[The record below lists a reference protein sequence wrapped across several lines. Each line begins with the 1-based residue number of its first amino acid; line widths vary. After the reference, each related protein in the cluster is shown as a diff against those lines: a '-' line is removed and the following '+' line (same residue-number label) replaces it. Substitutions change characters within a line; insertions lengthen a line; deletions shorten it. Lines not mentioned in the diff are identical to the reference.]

1 MELGY
6 VRLYRKILDNP
17 IIWKDSDH
25 VAIWI
30 YLLLNATHKEISVI
44 FKGERTILKPGQ
56 LIVGSKAIA
65 EELNINYVKV
75 HRVLND
81 FKVEKQ
87 IEKQASN
94 KNSLITILNWEKYQS
109 CEKQN
114 EIQVKNNCN
123 STEIQQKS
131 ETQSEKQIITE
142 NALNTAFN
150 QEETSTSEKQNE
162 IPMKN
167 KCNSTEIQQK
177 SETQSEKQ
185 IITENALNTAF
196 NQEETSTSE
205 KQNEIPMK
213 NKCNS
218 SENKQECKECNN
230 NTSSYSYLEEKYAR
244 MINSAEKELLDYL
257 LETYDKDLVLEAI
270 KQSAIMNKKNLN
282 YAKGILRN
290 WKKYQIN
297 NLEDLKKSEEA
308 REEEKQP
315 VELFSYNWLEDN
327 E

>member
-44 FKGERTILKPGQ
+44 FKGEKTILRPGQ

-81 FKVEKQ
+81 FKIEKQ

-114 EIQVKNNCN
+114 EIQMKSSCNSDEIQMKNECNTTEKQLKNN
-123 STEIQQKS
+123 
-131 ETQSEKQIITE
+131 
-142 NALNTAFN
+142 
-150 QEETSTSEKQNE
+150 
-162 IPMKN
+162 
-167 KCNSTEIQQK
+167 
-177 SETQSEKQ
+177 
-185 IITENALNTAF
+185 
-196 NQEETSTSE
+196 
-205 KQNEIPMK
+205 
-213 NKCNS
+213 CNS

-244 MINSAEKELLDYL
+244 MINSAEKELLDNL

-297 NLEDLKKSEEA
+297 NLEDLKKNDQA
-308 REEEKQP
+308 REEEEQP

>member
-123 STEIQQKS
+123 SDEIQMKN
-131 ETQSEKQIITE
+131 ECNTTEKQ
-142 NALNTAFN
+142 L
-150 QEETSTSEKQNE
+150 
-162 IPMKN
+162 KN
-167 KCNSTEIQQK
+167 NCNSTEIQQK

-196 NQEETSTSE
+196 NQEKTSTSE

-213 NKCNS
+213 NKCNSSEKQVKNNCNS

-297 NLEDLKKSEEA
+297 NLEDLKKSEDA

>member
-75 HRVLND
+75 HRVLID

-109 CEKQN
+109 CEKQT
-114 EIQVKNNCN
+114 EKQLKNNCN
-123 STEIQQKS
+123 STEIQQES
-131 ETQSEKQIITE
+131 ENQSEKQIITE
-142 NALNTAFN
+142 NALNMALN
-150 QEETSTSEKQNE
+150 QEETQTSEKQNE

-167 KCNSTEIQQK
+167 KCNS
-177 SETQSEKQ
+177 SEKQ
-185 IITENALNTAF
+185 V
-196 NQEETSTSE
+196 
-205 KQNEIPMK
+205 K
-213 NKCNS
+213 NNCNS

>member
-167 KCNSTEIQQK
+167 KCNS
-177 SETQSEKQ
+177 
-185 IITENALNTAF
+185 
-196 NQEETSTSE
+196 
-205 KQNEIPMK
+205 
-213 NKCNS
+213 

>member
-44 FKGERTILKPGQ
+44 FKGEKTILRPGQ

-81 FKVEKQ
+81 FKIEKQ

-114 EIQVKNNCN
+114 EIQMKSSCNSDEIQMKNECNTTEKQLKNNCN
-123 STEIQQKS
+123 STEIQQES
-131 ETQSEKQIITE
+131 EKQSEKQIITE
-142 NALNTAFN
+142 NALNTALN
-150 QEETSTSEKQNE
+150 QEETQTSEKQNE

-167 KCNSTEIQQK
+167 KCNSN
-177 SETQSEKQ
+177 EKQ
-185 IITENALNTAF
+185 V
-196 NQEETSTSE
+196 
-205 KQNEIPMK
+205 K

-244 MINSAEKELLDYL
+244 MINSAEKELLDSL

-270 KQSAIMNKKNLN
+270 KQSTIMNKKNLN

>member
-44 FKGERTILKPGQ
+44 FKGEKTILRPGQ

-81 FKVEKQ
+81 FKIEKQ

-114 EIQVKNNCN
+114 EIQMKSSCNSDEIQMKNECNTTEKQLKNNCN
-123 STEIQQKS
+123 STEIQQESKN
-131 ETQSEKQIITE
+131 QSEKQIITE
-142 NALNTAFN
+142 NALNTALN
-150 QEETSTSEKQNE
+150 QEETQTSEKQNE

-167 KCNSTEIQQK
+167 KCNS
-177 SETQSEKQ
+177 SEKQ
-185 IITENALNTAF
+185 V
-196 NQEETSTSE
+196 
-205 KQNEIPMK
+205 K
-213 NKCNS
+213 NNCNS

-244 MINSAEKELLDYL
+244 MINSAEKELLDNL

-297 NLEDLKKSEEA
+297 NLEDLKKNDQA
-308 REEEKQP
+308 REEEEQP

>member
-114 EIQVKNNCN
+114 EIQVKSNCNSDEIQMKNNCNTTEKQLKNNCN
-123 STEIQQKS
+123 STEIQQES
-131 ETQSEKQIITE
+131 ENQSEKQIITE
-142 NALNTAFN
+142 NALNTALN
-150 QEETSTSEKQNE
+150 QEEIQTSEKQNE

-167 KCNSTEIQQK
+167 KCNSN
-177 SETQSEKQ
+177 EKQ
-185 IITENALNTAF
+185 V
-196 NQEETSTSE
+196 
-205 KQNEIPMK
+205 K
-213 NKCNS
+213 NNCNS

-244 MINSAEKELLDYL
+244 MINSAEKELLDSL

-297 NLEDLKKSEEA
+297 NLEDLKKNDQA
-308 REEEKQP
+308 REEEEQP
-315 VELFSYNWLEDN
+315 VKLFSYNWLEDN

>member
-56 LIVGSKAIA
+56 LIAGSKAIA

-109 CEKQN
+109 CEKQL
-114 EIQVKNNCN
+114 KNNCN

-131 ETQSEKQIITE
+131 ETQSEKQV
-142 NALNTAFN
+142 
-150 QEETSTSEKQNE
+150 
-162 IPMKN
+162 KN
-167 KCNSTEIQQK
+167 N
-177 SETQSEKQ
+177 
-185 IITENALNTAF
+185 
-196 NQEETSTSE
+196 
-205 KQNEIPMK
+205 
-213 NKCNS
+213 CNS

>member
-123 STEIQQKS
+123 SD
-131 ETQSEKQIITE
+131 
-142 NALNTAFN
+142 
-150 QEETSTSEKQNE
+150 
-162 IPMKN
+162 
-167 KCNSTEIQQK
+167 EIQQK

>member
-44 FKGERTILKPGQ
+44 FKGEKTILRPGQ

-114 EIQVKNNCN
+114 EIQMKNKCNTTEKQLKNNCN
-123 STEIQQKS
+123 STEIQQES
-131 ETQSEKQIITE
+131 ENQSEKQIITE
-142 NALNTAFN
+142 NALNTALN
-150 QEETSTSEKQNE
+150 QEEIQTIEKQNE

-167 KCNSTEIQQK
+167 KCNSN
-177 SETQSEKQ
+177 EKQ
-185 IITENALNTAF
+185 V
-196 NQEETSTSE
+196 
-205 KQNEIPMK
+205 K
-213 NKCNS
+213 NNCNS

-244 MINSAEKELLDYL
+244 MINSAEKELLDSL

-297 NLEDLKKSEEA
+297 NLEDLKKNDQA
-308 REEEKQP
+308 REEEEQP
-315 VELFSYNWLEDN
+315 VKLFSYNWLEDN

>member
-1 MELGY
+1 M
-6 VRLYRKILDNP
+6 KNNCN
-17 IIWKDSDH
+17 SD
-25 VAIWI
+25 
-30 YLLLNATHKEISVI
+30 
-44 FKGERTILKPGQ
+44 
-56 LIVGSKAIA
+56 
-65 EELNINYVKV
+65 
-75 HRVLND
+75 
-81 FKVEKQ
+81 
-87 IEKQASN
+87 
-94 KNSLITILNWEKYQS
+94 
-109 CEKQN
+109 
-114 EIQVKNNCN
+114 EIQVKNECNTTEKQLKNNYN

-150 QEETSTSEKQNE
+150 QEKTSTSEKQNE
-162 IPMKN
+162 ISMKN
-167 KCNSTEIQQK
+167 N
-177 SETQSEKQ
+177 
-185 IITENALNTAF
+185 
-196 NQEETSTSE
+196 
-205 KQNEIPMK
+205 
-213 NKCNS
+213 CNS

-308 REEEKQP
+308 REEKKQP

>member
-44 FKGERTILKPGQ
+44 FKGEKTILRPGQ

-114 EIQVKNNCN
+114 EIQMKNNCNTTEKQLKNNCN
-123 STEIQQKS
+123 STEIQQES
-131 ETQSEKQIITE
+131 ENQSEKQIITE
-142 NALNTAFN
+142 NALNTALN
-150 QEETSTSEKQNE
+150 QEEIQTIEKQNE

-167 KCNSTEIQQK
+167 KCNSN
-177 SETQSEKQ
+177 EKQ
-185 IITENALNTAF
+185 V
-196 NQEETSTSE
+196 
-205 KQNEIPMK
+205 K
-213 NKCNS
+213 NNCNS

-244 MINSAEKELLDYL
+244 MINSAEKELLDSL

-297 NLEDLKKSEEA
+297 NLEDLKKNDQA
-308 REEEKQP
+308 REEEEQP
-315 VELFSYNWLEDN
+315 VKLFSYNWLEDN

>member
-30 YLLLNATHKEISVI
+30 YLLLNATHKEIPVI

-123 STEIQQKS
+123 S
-131 ETQSEKQIITE
+131 
-142 NALNTAFN
+142 
-150 QEETSTSEKQNE
+150 
-162 IPMKN
+162 
-167 KCNSTEIQQK
+167 
-177 SETQSEKQ
+177 
-185 IITENALNTAF
+185 
-196 NQEETSTSE
+196 
-205 KQNEIPMK
+205 
-213 NKCNS
+213 
-218 SENKQECKECNN
+218 SENKQECNN

>member
-17 IIWKDSDH
+17 IIFKDSDH

-44 FKGERTILKPGQ
+44 FKGERTILRPGQ

-81 FKVEKQ
+81 FKNEKQ

-114 EIQVKNNCN
+114 EIQMKSNCNSDEIQMKNKCNTTEKQLKNNCN
-123 STEIQQKS
+123 STEIQQES
-131 ETQSEKQIITE
+131 ENQSEKQIITE
-142 NALNTAFN
+142 NALNTALN
-150 QEETSTSEKQNE
+150 QEETQTSEKQNE

-167 KCNSTEIQQK
+167 KCNSN
-177 SETQSEKQ
+177 EKQ
-185 IITENALNTAF
+185 V
-196 NQEETSTSE
+196 
-205 KQNEIPMK
+205 K
-213 NKCNS
+213 NNCNS

-244 MINSAEKELLDYL
+244 MINSAEKELLDSL

-297 NLEDLKKSEEA
+297 NLEDLKKMT
-308 REEEKQP
+308 KQGRRK
-315 VELFSYNWLEDN
+315 NN
-327 E
+327 R

>member
-44 FKGERTILKPGQ
+44 FKGEKTILRPGQ

-114 EIQVKNNCN
+114 EIQVKINCNSDEIQMKNKCNTTEKQLKNNCN
-123 STEIQQKS
+123 STEIQQES
-131 ETQSEKQIITE
+131 ENQSEKQIITE
-142 NALNTAFN
+142 NALNTALN
-150 QEETSTSEKQNE
+150 QEETQTSEKQNE

-167 KCNSTEIQQK
+167 KCNS
-177 SETQSEKQ
+177 SEKQ
-185 IITENALNTAF
+185 V
-196 NQEETSTSE
+196 
-205 KQNEIPMK
+205 K
-213 NKCNS
+213 NNCNS

-244 MINSAEKELLDYL
+244 MINSAEKELLDCL

-297 NLEDLKKSEEA
+297 NLEDLKKNDQA
-308 REEEKQP
+308 REEKEQP

>member
-30 YLLLNATHKEISVI
+30 YLLLNATHKEIPVI

-123 STEIQQKS
+123 SDEIQMKN
-131 ETQSEKQIITE
+131 ECNTTEKQ
-142 NALNTAFN
+142 L
-150 QEETSTSEKQNE
+150 
-162 IPMKN
+162 KN
-167 KCNSTEIQQK
+167 NYNSTEIQQK

-205 KQNEIPMK
+205 KQNEISMK
-213 NKCNS
+213 NKCNSSEKQVKNNCNS

>member
-44 FKGERTILKPGQ
+44 FKGEKTILKPGQ

-94 KNSLITILNWEKYQS
+94 KNSLITVINWEKYQS

-114 EIQVKNNCN
+114 EIQMKSSCNSDEIQMKNECNTTEKQLKNNCN
-123 STEIQQKS
+123 STEIQQES
-131 ETQSEKQIITE
+131 ENQSEKQIITE
-142 NALNTAFN
+142 NVLNTALN
-150 QEETSTSEKQNE
+150 QEETQTSEKQNE

-167 KCNSTEIQQK
+167 KCNSN
-177 SETQSEKQ
+177 EKQ
-185 IITENALNTAF
+185 V
-196 NQEETSTSE
+196 
-205 KQNEIPMK
+205 K
-213 NKCNS
+213 NNCNS

-230 NTSSYSYLEEKYAR
+230 NTSYYSYLEEKYAR

-308 REEEKQP
+308 REEEEQP

>member
-44 FKGERTILKPGQ
+44 FKGEKTILRPGQ

-81 FKVEKQ
+81 FKIEKQ

-114 EIQVKNNCN
+114 EIQMKSSCNSDEIQMKNECNTTEKQLKNNCN
-123 STEIQQKS
+123 STEIQQES
-131 ETQSEKQIITE
+131 EKQSEKQIITE
-142 NALNTAFN
+142 NALNTALN
-150 QEETSTSEKQNE
+150 QEETQTSEKQNE

-167 KCNSTEIQQK
+167 KCNSN
-177 SETQSEKQ
+177 EKQ
-185 IITENALNTAF
+185 V
-196 NQEETSTSE
+196 
-205 KQNEIPMK
+205 K

-244 MINSAEKELLDYL
+244 MINSAEKELLDSL

>member
-44 FKGERTILKPGQ
+44 FKGEKTILRPGQ

-81 FKVEKQ
+81 FKIEKQ

-114 EIQVKNNCN
+114 EIQMKSSCNSDEIQMKNECNTTEKQLKNNCN
-123 STEIQQKS
+123 STEIQQESKN
-131 ETQSEKQIITE
+131 QSEKQIITE
-142 NALNTAFN
+142 NALNTALN
-150 QEETSTSEKQNE
+150 QEETPTSEKQNE

-167 KCNSTEIQQK
+167 KCNS
-177 SETQSEKQ
+177 SEKQ
-185 IITENALNTAF
+185 V
-196 NQEETSTSE
+196 
-205 KQNEIPMK
+205 K
-213 NKCNS
+213 NNCNS

>member
-123 STEIQQKS
+123 SDEIQMKNECNTTEKQLKNNCNSTEIQQKS

-167 KCNSTEIQQK
+167 KCNS
-177 SETQSEKQ
+177 SEKQ
-185 IITENALNTAF
+185 V
-196 NQEETSTSE
+196 
-205 KQNEIPMK
+205 K
-213 NKCNS
+213 NNCNS

-297 NLEDLKKSEEA
+297 NLEDLKKSEDA

>member
-44 FKGERTILKPGQ
+44 FKGEKTILRPGQ

-123 STEIQQKS
+123 S
-131 ETQSEKQIITE
+131 
-142 NALNTAFN
+142 
-150 QEETSTSEKQNE
+150 
-162 IPMKN
+162 
-167 KCNSTEIQQK
+167 
-177 SETQSEKQ
+177 
-185 IITENALNTAF
+185 
-196 NQEETSTSE
+196 
-205 KQNEIPMK
+205 
-213 NKCNS
+213 

-244 MINSAEKELLDYL
+244 MINSAEKELLDNL

-297 NLEDLKKSEEA
+297 NLEDLKKNDQA
-308 REEEKQP
+308 REEEEQP

>member
-114 EIQVKNNCN
+114 EIPMKSSCNSDVIQMKNKCNTTEKQLKNNCN
-123 STEIQQKS
+123 STEIQQES
-131 ETQSEKQIITE
+131 ENQSEKQIITE

-150 QEETSTSEKQNE
+150 QEET
-162 IPMKN
+162 P
-167 KCNSTEIQQK
+167 
-177 SETQSEKQ
+177 
-185 IITENALNTAF
+185 
-196 NQEETSTSE
+196 TSE

-297 NLEDLKKSEEA
+297 NLKDLKKSEEA

>member
-44 FKGERTILKPGQ
+44 FKGEKTILRPGQ

-123 STEIQQKS
+123 SDEIQMKN
-131 ETQSEKQIITE
+131 ECNTTEKQ
-142 NALNTAFN
+142 L
-150 QEETSTSEKQNE
+150 
-162 IPMKN
+162 KN
-167 KCNSTEIQQK
+167 NCNSTEIQQK

-185 IITENALNTAF
+185 IVTENALNMAL
-196 NQEETSTSE
+196 NQEETQTSE

-213 NKCNS
+213 NKCNSSEKQVKNNCNS

-270 KQSAIMNKKNLN
+270 KQSAIMSKKNLN

-315 VELFSYNWLEDN
+315 IELFSYNWLEDN

>member
-17 IIWKDSDH
+17 IIFKDSDH

-44 FKGERTILKPGQ
+44 FKGERTILRPGQ

-81 FKVEKQ
+81 FKNEKQ

-114 EIQVKNNCN
+114 EIQMKSNCNSDEIQMKNKCNTTEKQLKNNCN
-123 STEIQQKS
+123 STEIQQES
-131 ETQSEKQIITE
+131 ENQSEKQIITE
-142 NALNTAFN
+142 NALNTALN
-150 QEETSTSEKQNE
+150 QEETQTSEKQNE

-167 KCNSTEIQQK
+167 KCNSN
-177 SETQSEKQ
+177 EKQ
-185 IITENALNTAF
+185 V
-196 NQEETSTSE
+196 
-205 KQNEIPMK
+205 K
-213 NKCNS
+213 NNCNS

-244 MINSAEKELLDYL
+244 MINSAEKELLDSL

-297 NLEDLKKSEEA
+297 NLEDLKKNDQA
-308 REEEKQP
+308 REEEEQP

>member
-44 FKGERTILKPGQ
+44 FKGEKTILRPGQ

-65 EELNINYVKV
+65 EDLNINYVKV

-114 EIQVKNNCN
+114 EIQVKSN
-123 STEIQQKS
+123 
-131 ETQSEKQIITE
+131 
-142 NALNTAFN
+142 
-150 QEETSTSEKQNE
+150 
-162 IPMKN
+162 
-167 KCNSTEIQQK
+167 
-177 SETQSEKQ
+177 
-185 IITENALNTAF
+185 
-196 NQEETSTSE
+196 
-205 KQNEIPMK
+205 
-213 NKCNS
+213 CNS

-230 NTSSYSYLEEKYAR
+230 NTSYYSYLEEKYAR
-244 MINSAEKELLDYL
+244 MINSAEKELLDSL

-308 REEEKQP
+308 RKEEKQP